1 MDSSQ
6 DISATYQILLQ
17 ELSKVPTAR
26 AADSK
31 ELVNKMSDFVYE
43 TLSKVGG
50 INAGPDRTRGSGGG
64 GGGGEVFQRE
74 VLLMAEVAK
83 LLGEWERVN
92 NEEKAG

>member
-31 ELVNKMSDFVYE
+31 KLVNKMSDFVYE
-43 TLSKVGG
+43 TLSKVGE
-50 INAGPDRTRGSGGG
+50 ITAGPDRTRG
-64 GGGGEVFQRE
+64 GGEVFRRE